1 MAIGAI
7 ATVRH
12 DHTEN
17 ICVGTAP
24 PMGPDTVCTTV
35 VVWPGKQVKFID
47 SLPVEVQYN
56 HPPSWLGSMENLTVT
71 VNGVQVET
79 TVRNYDIVVTV
90 P

>member
-1 MAIGAI
+1 MVIGAV

-12 DHTEN
+12 NHTED

-24 PMGPDTVCTTV
+24 PMGLDTVCTTV

-47 SLPVEVQYN
+47 SLPAEVQYN

-71 VNGVQVET
+71 VNGSQVK
-79 TVRNYDIVVTV
+79 TVVHDGDIIVTV